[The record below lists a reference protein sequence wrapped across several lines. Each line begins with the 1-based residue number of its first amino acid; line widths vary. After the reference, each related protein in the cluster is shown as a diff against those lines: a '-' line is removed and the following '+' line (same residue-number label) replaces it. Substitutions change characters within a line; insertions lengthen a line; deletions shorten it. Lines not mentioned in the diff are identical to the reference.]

1 MEKTYVLVNIY
12 TNENIG
18 VFDEYDIVAVS
29 KDKERLIRKA
39 DEMLATDMRE
49 SSREGDEMLTSK
61 DADPLSTNNDIVYL
75 AGCAEPS
82 GFEPGGFIC
91 YHNIY
96 AVISAE
102 EA

>member
-1 MEKTYVLVNIY
+1 MEKTYVLVNLY

-18 VFDEYDIVAVS
+18 VFDEYNIVAVS
-29 KDKERLIRKA
+29 KDKNRLIRKA

-49 SSREGDEMLTSK
+49 TPRDGDEMLTSK
-61 DADPLSTNNDIVYL
+61 DADLLNTNNDIMYFT
-75 AGCAEPS
+75 GCAEPD
-82 GFEPGGFIC
+82 GFIC

-96 AVISAE
+96 AVILAE